1 MNKNF
6 IRMVSRLVIASLLCL
21 VLPMQ
26 QAYAGIVGTD
36 RVTASAQSQSERT
49 RIHTFFDREDVRKAL
64 LAQGVDGK
72 TAMARVDALT
82 DDEVHKVASNIDNLP
97 AGGEILGILLTVF
110 IVLLITDILGFT
122 KVFSFTRSVQ

>member
-6 IRMVSRLVIASLLCL
+6 IRMVSRVVIASLLSL
-21 VLPMQ
+21 SLPMQ

-36 RVTASAQSQSERT
+36 KVSVSAQSQSERE
-49 RIHTFFDREDVRKAL
+49 RIRTFFDREDVRKAMQ
-64 LAQGVDGK
+64 AQGVDAK
-72 TAMARVDALT
+72 TANARVDALT
-82 DDEVHKVASNIDNLP
+82 DDEAHKVASNIDNMP
-97 AGGEILGILLTVF
+97 AGGDILGLIFTIF